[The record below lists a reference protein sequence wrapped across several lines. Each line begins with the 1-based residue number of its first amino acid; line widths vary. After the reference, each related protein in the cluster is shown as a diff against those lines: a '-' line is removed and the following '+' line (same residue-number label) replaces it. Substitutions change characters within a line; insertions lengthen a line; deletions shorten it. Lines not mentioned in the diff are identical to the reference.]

1 MKSQKERSQAENLFV
16 RDCMTLDQIAA
27 HIHVDRRTVGLWS
40 SKGDWMKKRREMLRE
55 SPQVALDVLKRQR
68 ELLIREMPP
77 NKPAGAEQID
87 ALHKLTLMIEKME
100 SRLDAVGPMLDVFVR
115 FAQFV
120 ATNADDAACAV
131 LREWTEKFLDDERR
145 RSE

>member
-1 MKSQKERSQAENLFV
+1 MKSQKERSEAESLFV

-27 HIHVDRRTVGLWS
+27 YVHVDRRTVGLWS
-40 SKGDWMKKRREMLRE
+40 SKGGWMKKRGEMLRE

-68 ELLIREMPP
+68 ELLIGKMPP
-77 NKPAGAEQID
+77 DEPAAADAID
-87 ALHKLTLMIEKME
+87 ALHKLSLLIEKME
-100 SRLDAVGPMLDVFVR
+100 SRLDAVGPMLDVFAR

-131 LREWTEKFLDDERR
+131 LREWVEKFLDDERR
-145 RSE
+145 KNT